1 MPAITNRY
9 EQEGVVSLEISNPRL
24 GNVMD
29 NETQKSL
36 LDKLEEFKRRDTV
49 RCIILK
55 GDPSGGAFCTGAD
68 VRNSVFED
76 QEGSVR
82 TSDIAEK
89 IDGVLHEI
97 VRCIAELETPVI
109 SKVDGP
115 VLGAGCGIALACD
128 LTLASERSEFG
139 LIYIQAGISQNA
151 GTSYLL
157 PRLIGVKRAKE
168 LAMLGERVKA
178 PEAEEIGMI
187 NRAVPREFLDAEVE
201 RISRNL
207 SSGPAKAI
215 GKAKKLMNYGAKN
228 DLDSTLKE
236 EARVQSQTLD
246 SQEMHE
252 VMDAAYERRKP
263 DFG

>member
-1 MPAITNRY
+1 MPAIMNRY
-9 EQEGVVSLEISNPRL
+9 EQEGVVSIEISNPRL
-24 GNVMD
+24 GNAMD
-29 NETQKSL
+29 HETQKKL

-49 RCIILK
+49 RCIVLK

-68 VRNSVFED
+68 VRNSVFEG
-76 QEGSVR
+76 QEESVR
-82 TSDIAEK
+82 TSDIAEN

-97 VRCIAELETPVI
+97 VRYIAELETPVI

-128 LTLASERSEFG
+128 ITVASERSEFG
-139 LIYIQAGISQNA
+139 LVYVRAGVSQNA

-157 PRLIGVKRAKE
+157 PRLIGLKRAKE
-168 LAMLGERVKA
+168 VAMLGERVKA
-178 PEAEEIGMI
+178 PEAEEMGMI
-187 NRAVPREFLDAEVE
+187 NRVVPREYLDSEVDK
-201 RISRNL
+201 ISREL

-228 DLDSTLKE
+228 DLDSTLE
-236 EARVQSQTLD
+236 AEARVQSRTLD
-246 SQEMHE
+246 SQELHE